1 MTKITTYGY
10 FDLLEALHEPGCAVC
25 RLLKRDIERHLGAI
39 LYEFVLDHSVSGRFR
54 EARGL
59 CSEHGYLLTERGNAL
74 GIATLYHAVIYDLLA
89 DTERMPAR
97 VPRLF
102 GNDRG
107 AAAAALAP
115 KVPCSVCVYRD
126 ETAARLLALI
136 PVHIHE
142 EEFRTTYSASSG
154 LCLPHVT
161 ELVKAAP
168 PAVAQQFIALQRPI
182 WERLKAELET
192 FMRRSDFQYAH
203 ETIGAEGDSWRR
215 ATTLISG
222 ERGVA
227 RQED

>member
-10 FDLLEALHEPGCAVC
+10 FDLLEAMREPGCPVC

-54 EARGL
+54 ESRGL

-89 DTERMPAR
+89 DTERTPIRA
-97 VPRLF
+97 PRLF
-102 GNDRG
+102 GGDR
-107 AAAAALAP
+107 ANASQLEP
-115 KVPCSVCVYRD
+115 KAPCSVCVYRD

-142 EEFRTTYSASSG
+142 NEFRQTYSASSG

-161 ELVKAAP
+161 ELVKAAAP
-168 PAVAQQFIALQRPI
+168 TVAQQFMALQRPI

-215 ATTLISG
+215 ATALISG
-222 ERGVA
+222 ERGVT
-227 RQED
+227 RQEK

>member
-1 MTKITTYGY
+1 MSKITTYGY
-10 FDLLEALHEPGCAVC
+10 FDLLEALREPGCAVC

-39 LYEFVLDHSVSGRFR
+39 LYEFVLDHGVSGRFR

-74 GIATLYHAVIYDLLA
+74 GIATLYHAVLYDLLA

-97 VPRLF
+97 APRLF
-102 GNDRG
+102 GGDRAN
-107 AAAAALAP
+107 AAPLEP
-115 KVPCSVCVYRD
+115 KAPCSVCVYRD

-142 EEFRTTYSASSG
+142 NEFRETYSTSSG

-161 ELVKAAP
+161 ELVKAST
-168 PAVAQQFIALQRPI
+168 PAVAQQFMTLQRPI

-203 ETIGAEGDSWRR
+203 ETIGTEGDSWRR
-215 ATTLISG
+215 ATALISG

-227 RQED
+227 RQEK

>member
-10 FDLLEALHEPGCAVC
+10 FDLLEALREPGCAVC

-54 EARGL
+54 ESRGL

-74 GIATLYHAVIYDLLA
+74 GIATLYHAVLYDLLA
-89 DTERMPAR
+89 DTERTPIRA
-97 VPRLF
+97 PRLF
-102 GNDRG
+102 GGDR
-107 AAAAALAP
+107 ATPLDP
-115 KVPCSVCVYRD
+115 KAPCSVCVYRD

-142 EEFRTTYSASSG
+142 NEFRETYSASSG

-161 ELVKAAP
+161 ELVKSA
-168 PAVAQQFIALQRPI
+168 PAVAQQFMTLQRPI

-215 ATTLISG
+215 ATALISG
-222 ERGVA
+222 ERGVT
-227 RQED
+227 RQEK